1 MNIDLNTAATI
12 ATLIII
18 TVTAIAAYVQ
28 LRHMRTAN
36 QLEALL
42 TVLARVEHAD
52 FGRMVDSARAELA
65 ERLPDPAFRRS
76 LEEGN
81 VARTNNPWLT
91 LGNSYEW
98 VGSLVRAGLVDED
111 PYMDIY
117 ADRVVG
123 AWEITRDA
131 IAIIRRRTGPSVLE
145 NFEYLY
151 VRARAYIARHP
162 NGVYPSHTPRAE
174 LHDRWAE
181 VDAKLSTPGP
191 KSDMQDRAGTGTQS
205 A

>member
-1 MNIDLNTAATI
+1 MNMDLNTAATI

-18 TVTAIAAYVQ
+18 TVTAVAAYVQ

-42 TVLARVEHAD
+42 TVLARVEQAD
-52 FGRMVDSARAELA
+52 FGRMVDSAREVLS
-65 ERLPDPAFRRS
+65 ERLPDPAFRKN
-76 LEEGN
+76 LEEGK
-81 VARTNNPWLT
+81 VERTNNPWLN

-98 VGSLVRAGLVDED
+98 VGSLVRTGLVEED

-123 AWEITRDA
+123 AWEIMQDA
-131 IAIIRRRTGPSVLE
+131 IAIIRRRAGPSVLE

-151 VRARAYIARHP
+151 MRAKAYSARYP

-174 LHDRWAE
+174 LRDRWAE
-181 VDAKLSTPGP
+181 ADAKLSTMQPAGAAPGGA
-191 KSDMQDRAGTGTQS
+191 KIR
-205 A
+205 

>member
-12 ATLIII
+12 ATLIVI

-52 FGRMVDSARAELA
+52 SGSMVDGARAELA
-65 ERLPDPAFRRS
+65 KKLPDPAFRRS

-81 VARTNNPWLT
+81 VERANNPWLT

-98 VGSLVRAGLVDED
+98 VGSLVRTGLVEED
-111 PYMDIY
+111 SYMDIY

-123 AWEITRDA
+123 AWEIMQDA
-131 IAIIRRRTGPSVLE
+131 LAIIRRRAGPSVLE

-151 VRARAYIARHP
+151 VRAKAYSARNP
-162 NGVYPSHTPRAE
+162 DGVYPSHTPRAE
-174 LHDRWAE
+174 LRDRWAE
-181 VDAKLSTPGP
+181 ADAKLSTMGP
-191 KSDMQDRAGTGTQS
+191 ASG
-205 A
+205 

>member
-12 ATLIII
+12 ATLIVI
-18 TVTAIAAYVQ
+18 TVTAVAAYVQ

-52 FGRMVDSARAELA
+52 FGRMVDGARALLA
-65 ERLPDPAFRRS
+65 EKLPDPAYRRS
-76 LEEGN
+76 LEEGR
-81 VARTNNPWLT
+81 VERGNNPWLN

-98 VGSLVRAGLVDED
+98 VGSLVRSGLVEED

-117 ADRVVG
+117 ADRVVD
-123 AWEITRDA
+123 AWEIMHDA
-131 IAIIRRRTGPSVLE
+131 LAIIRRRAGPSVLE

-151 VRARAYIARHP
+151 VRAKAYIAKHP
-162 NGVYPSHTPRAE
+162 NGVYPPDTPRAE

-181 VDAKLSTPGP
+181 ADAAIS
-191 KSDMQDRAGTGTQS
+191 R
-205 A
+205 

>member
-12 ATLIII
+12 ATLIVI
-18 TVTAIAAYVQ
+18 TVTAAAAYVQ

-52 FGRMVDSARAELA
+52 FGSMVDGARAQLA
-65 ERLPDPAFRRS
+65 EKLPDPAFRRS

-81 VARTNNPWLT
+81 VERTNNPWLT

-98 VGSLVRAGLVDED
+98 VGSLVRTGLVEED

-123 AWEITRDA
+123 AWEIMQDA
-131 IAIIRRRTGPSVLE
+131 IAIIRRRAGPSVLE

-151 VRARAYIARHP
+151 VRAKAYVARHP

-174 LHDRWAE
+174 FRDRWAE
-181 VDAKLSTPGP
+181 ADAKRSTMGP
-191 KSDMQDRAGTGTQS
+191 ASATQDRAEIGP
-205 A
+205 

>member
-12 ATLIII
+12 ATLIVI
-18 TVTAIAAYVQ
+18 TVTAVAAYVQ
-28 LRHMRTAN
+28 LRHMRMAN

-42 TVLARVEHAD
+42 TVLARVENAD
-52 FGRMVDSARAELA
+52 FGRMVDGARAVLA
-65 ERLPDPAFRRS
+65 EKLPDPAFRRT
-76 LEEGN
+76 LEEGK
-81 VARTNNPWLT
+81 VERTNNPWLN

-98 VGSLVRAGLVDED
+98 VGSLVRSGLVEEG

-117 ADRVVG
+117 ADRVVD
-123 AWEITRDA
+123 AWEIMRDA
-131 IAIIRRRTGPSVLE
+131 IAIIRRRTGPGVLE

-151 VRARAYIARHP
+151 VRAQAYVAKHP
-162 NGVYPSHTPRAE
+162 NGVYPSDTPRAE

-181 VDAKLSTPGP
+181 ADAKVRSEET
-191 KSDMQDRAGTGTQS
+191 S

>member
-1 MNIDLNTAATI
+1 MNVDLNTAATI
-12 ATLIII
+12 ATLVVI
-18 TVTAIAAYVQ
+18 TVTAIAAFVQ

-52 FGRMVDSARAELA
+52 FGRMVDGARALLA
-65 ERLPDPAFRRS
+65 EKLPDPAYRRS
-76 LEEGN
+76 IEEGR
-81 VARTNNPWLT
+81 VDRSNNPWLT

-98 VGSLVRAGLVDED
+98 VGSLVRSRLVEED

-123 AWEITRDA
+123 AWEIMQDV
-131 IAIIRRRTGPSVLE
+131 IAIIRRRAGPSVLE

-151 VRARAYIARHP
+151 VRAKAYAAKHP
-162 NGVYPSHTPRAE
+162 HGVYPAHTPRAE
-174 LHDRWAE
+174 LHDRLAE
-181 VDAKLSTPGP
+181 VDNPGP
-191 KSDMQDRAGTGTQS
+191 AKTG
-205 A
+205 AVK

>member
-1 MNIDLNTAATI
+1 MNVDLNTAATI
-12 ATLIII
+12 ATLVVI
-18 TVTAIAAYVQ
+18 TVTALAAFVQ

-52 FGRMVDSARAELA
+52 FGRMVDGARALLA
-65 ERLPDPAFRRS
+65 EKLPDPAYRRS
-76 LEEGN
+76 IEEGR
-81 VARTNNPWLT
+81 VDRTNNPWLT

-98 VGSLVRAGLVDED
+98 VGSLVRSGLVEED

-123 AWEITRDA
+123 AWEIMQDV
-131 IAIIRRRTGPSVLE
+131 IAIIRRRAGPSVLE

-151 VRARAYIARHP
+151 VRARAYAAKHP
-162 NGVYPSHTPRAE
+162 HGVYPAHTPRAE

-181 VDAKLSTPGP
+181 VDNPGP
-191 KSDMQDRAGTGTQS
+191 AKTGAVQ
-205 A
+205 

>member
-12 ATLIII
+12 ATLIVI
-18 TVTAIAAYVQ
+18 TVTAAAAYVQ

-52 FGRMVDSARAELA
+52 FGSMVDGARAQLA
-65 ERLPDPAFRRS
+65 EKLPDPAFRRS

-81 VARTNNPWLT
+81 VERTNNPWLT

-98 VGSLVRAGLVDED
+98 VGSLVRTGLVEED

-123 AWEITRDA
+123 AWEIMQDA
-131 IAIIRRRTGPSVLE
+131 LAIIRRRAGPSVLE

-151 VRARAYIARHP
+151 VRAKAYVARHP

-174 LHDRWAE
+174 LRDRWAE
-181 VDAKLSTPGP
+181 ADAKLSTTEPASGTYGRAEIGP
-191 KSDMQDRAGTGTQS
+191 
-205 A
+205 

>member
-1 MNIDLNTAATI
+1 MNVDLNTAATI
-12 ATLIII
+12 ATLVVIS
-18 TVTAIAAYVQ
+18 VTAMAAFVQ

-52 FGRMVDSARAELA
+52 FGKMVDGARTLLA
-65 ERLPDPAFRRS
+65 EKLPDPAYRRS
-76 LEEGN
+76 IEEGT
-81 VARTNNPWLT
+81 VERSNNPWLN

-98 VGSLVRAGLVDED
+98 VGSLVRSGLVDEN

-117 ADRVVG
+117 VDRVVG
-123 AWEITRDA
+123 AWEIMQDA
-131 IAIIRRRTGPSVLE
+131 IAILRRRGGPSVLE

-151 VRARAYIARHP
+151 VRAKVYAAEHP
-162 NGVYPSHTPRAE
+162 DGVYPPHTPRAV

-181 VDAKLSTPGP
+181 VDKRDPAK
-191 KSDMQDRAGTGTQS
+191 TGTRAEGRHLPEHS
-205 A
+205 T

>member
-1 MNIDLNTAATI
+1 MFRNWNSGAAVNLDLNTAATI
-12 ATLIII
+12 ATLVII
-18 TVTAIAAYVQ
+18 TVTALAAFVQ

-52 FGRMVDSARAELA
+52 FGQMVDGARKLLA
-65 ERLPDPAFRRS
+65 EKLPDPAYRRS
-76 LEEGN
+76 IEEGN
-81 VARTNNPWLT
+81 VDRSNNPWLT

-98 VGSLVRAGLVDED
+98 VGSLVRSGLVDED

-117 ADRVVG
+117 ADRVVD
-123 AWEITRDA
+123 AWEIMQDV
-131 IAIIRRRTGPSVLE
+131 IAIVRRRGGPSVLE

-151 VRARAYIARHP
+151 VRAKAYAARHP
-162 NGVYPSHTPRAE
+162 EGVYPSHTPRAD

-181 VDAKLSTPGP
+181 I
-191 KSDMQDRAGTGTQS
+191 DRGLRATG
-205 A
+205 

>member
-12 ATLIII
+12 ATLIVI

-52 FGRMVDSARAELA
+52 FGSMVDGARAQLA
-65 ERLPDPAFRRS
+65 EKLPDPAFRRS
-76 LEEGN
+76 LEEGK
-81 VARTNNPWLT
+81 VERANNPWLT

-98 VGSLVRAGLVDED
+98 VGSLVRTGLVEED

-123 AWEITRDA
+123 AWEIMQDA
-131 IAIIRRRTGPSVLE
+131 LANIRRRAGPSVLE

-151 VRARAYIARHP
+151 VRAKAYVARHP
-162 NGVYPSHTPRAE
+162 NGVYPSHTARAE

-181 VDAKLSTPGP
+181 ADARLSTMGP
-191 KSDMQDRAGTGTQS
+191 VSATRDRAELGP
-205 A
+205 

>member
-1 MNIDLNTAATI
+1 MNIDLNTAATL
-12 ATLIII
+12 ATLIVI

-42 TVLARVEHAD
+42 TVLARIERSD
-52 FGRMVDSARAELA
+52 LGSMVDGARAELA
-65 ERLPDPAFRRS
+65 EKLPDPAFRRR

-81 VARTNNPWLT
+81 VERTNNPWLT

-98 VGSLVRAGLVDED
+98 VGSLVRAGLVEED
-111 PYMDIY
+111 AYMDIY
-117 ADRVVG
+117 SDRVVG
-123 AWEITRDA
+123 AWEIMRDA
-131 IAIIRRRTGPSVLE
+131 LAIIRRRAGPSVLE

-151 VRARAYIARHP
+151 VRAKAYNARHP

-174 LHDRWAE
+174 LRDRWAE
-181 VDAKLSTPGP
+181 ADAALSTMAPA
-191 KSDMQDRAGTGTQS
+191 SATQERAGTGV
-205 A
+205 